1 MEIPV
6 RCDSCCNIDS
16 DAASSFQAEGGEGP
30 NSLHI
35 RTGLHRPAVDH
46 VALEFRTEMCSH
58 GRRPALLLHW
68 LVCGGL
74 GRGTRARRRILGCH
88 CCKPVL
94 GNWNVAAQ
102 TCLRKAPE
110 FVGSRPEGFPKGD
123 FTQGFVRIETPQR
136 QLVPRCSS
144 APRVLGTLSLLL
156 VPRPPYSAGFLRRHN
171 SISTCIKIAK
181 HVHRGRNCRGI
192 QASTVAAKSSG
203 ACYGPACPLTQ
214 EA

>member
-1 MEIPV
+1 MRVARGSTLCTLE
-6 RCDSCCNIDS
+6 
-16 DAASSFQAEGGEGP
+16 
-30 NSLHI
+30 
-35 RTGLHRPAVDH
+35 TGLHRPAVDH

-88 CCKPVL
+88 CCKRVL

-110 FVGSRPEGFPKGD
+110 FVGSRAEGFPKGN

-171 SISTCIKIAK
+171 Y
-181 HVHRGRNCRGI
+181 VL
-192 QASTVAAKSSG
+192 AAREQRSPWRQSSWAADQNGVTKTG
-203 ACYGPACPLTQ
+203 AVF
-214 EA
+214 